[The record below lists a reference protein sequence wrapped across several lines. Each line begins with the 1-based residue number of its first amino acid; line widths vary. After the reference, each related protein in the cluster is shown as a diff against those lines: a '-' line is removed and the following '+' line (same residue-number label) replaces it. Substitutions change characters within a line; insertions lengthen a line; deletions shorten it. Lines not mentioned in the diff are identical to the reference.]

1 MSGPSDLSQT
11 CFDKALDSPL
21 FIVGSD
27 RDWCLF
33 RATFAGQ
40 QSGFLK
46 EENGF
51 VGTRPMKPLH
61 APVSKAALTCSVLCS
76 LDFGRSGIAT
86 VTLLTSLHVANPWRP
101 IPKFRPGTQCL
112 LLADIVAKVESCISP
127 NFW

>member
-1 MSGPSDLSQT
+1 M
-11 CFDKALDSPL
+11 
-21 FIVGSD
+21 FIAGSD

-33 RATFAGQ
+33 WATFAGQ
-40 QSGFLK
+40 QSGFSK

-101 IPKFRPGTQCL
+101 IPKLGRARNVCSWQILLQKSATADGRP
-112 LLADIVAKVESCISP
+112 AVR
-127 NFW
+127 